1 MTPVALVTVN
11 PAMVLAVTNVKY
23 APLLVDSAGS
33 VHEGLPL
40 VERLIQTLPESAEV
54 KTIVAPTKALS
65 CTAQCYRFIGGKTI
79 ELGKRIVTFILHC
92 HNLSF
97 LFLLRINYVDVIPVS
112 LPCLFGFWVMN
123 CPPR

>member
-11 PAMVLAVTNVKY
+11 PAVVLAVTNVKY

-65 CTAQCYRFIGGKTI
+65 CTARTCGP
-79 ELGKRIVTFILHC
+79 LGALVNAGAAPLKVSAPLIVVAPPNVTVLLVEKP
-92 HNLSF
+92 LS
-97 LFLLRINYVDVIPVS
+97 
-112 LPCLFGFWVMN
+112 WVN
-123 CPPR
+123 GS